1 MKKDEDIDIKKEHIG
16 SSLDDL
22 LKEDGIYE
30 DVVVAATK
38 KALAFKLEQLMREQ
52 QITKTELAKQMKTSR
67 SALDRLL
74 DPNNTSVTLQSIG
87 KAASVLGKRV
97 VLDLL

>member
-97 VLDLL
+97 ILDLL

>member
-74 DPNNTSVTLQSIG
+74 DPNNTSVTLQSI
-87 KAASVLGKRV
+87 
-97 VLDLL
+97 